1 MGSDPIVQGMRNHLK
16 LKSHLR
22 CVTDPNDVMKKD
34 TPSSRRK
41 FLREVAA
48 TSMATAAMP
57 IASLAAREKAEDRI
71 LRYEKPISANDKIR
85 IGVIG
90 YGVQGHFD
98 LETALKVPGVELAGI
113 CDLYTGR
120 IENAKEKFG
129 NDLYTTRNYQDLL
142 ARKDID
148 AVLICTMDVWH
159 ARITLDALAKGKHVY
174 CEKPMVYKIAEGYP
188 VMAAAKKS
196 GKVLQ
201 VGSQR
206 VSSIGYLKAKE
217 LLAAGEIGKLN
228 MVNAV
233 YDRQSS
239 IGAWEYTIPKDADAA
254 TTNWEKFIEATEKM
268 AFDAKKFFWWR
279 AFREVGTGVAGD
291 LFIHLLSGSHL
302 ITNSKGPESIYSTG
316 QFSYWKDG
324 RNMPD
329 VMSGVLQYP
338 DSKEHAAFQMTLQV
352 NFISGTGGQEVIQ
365 LVGSEGIIVVKGND
379 ITVKHSLMP
388 EAPGFGGYDSLFT
401 FSSKM
406 QADLQKEYDA
416 KWTMEQR
423 TRKTKEDILF
433 KAPAGYSDHLDHFT
447 NFFDAIRTNKPVVED
462 AEFGFRAAAPAL
474 ACNESYFKKKI
485 IHWDPVQLKLK

>member
-1 MGSDPIVQGMRNHLK
+1 MQKDNH
-16 LKSHLR
+16 
-22 CVTDPNDVMKKD
+22 
-34 TPSSRRK
+34 SSRRR
-41 FLREVAA
+41 FLQKIAA
-48 TSMATAAMP
+48 TSMATAATP
-57 IASLAAREKAEDRI
+57 LASLAAKEKAEERI
-71 LRYEKPISANDKIR
+71 LRYERQISANDKIR

-98 LETALKVPGVELAGI
+98 LDTALKVPGVELAGI

-120 IENAKEKFG
+120 LENAKERFG

-142 ARKDID
+142 AKKDID
-148 AVLICTMDVWH
+148 AVLICVHDVWH

-174 CEKPMVYKIAEGYP
+174 CEKPMIYKIAEGYP

-239 IGAWEYTIPKDADAA
+239 TGAWEYTIPKDADAM
-254 TTNWEKFIEATEKM
+254 TTNWDKFIEATEKM

-279 AFREVGTGVAGD
+279 AFKEVGTGVAGD

-352 NFISGTGGQEVIQ
+352 NFISGTGGQEIIQ
-365 LVGSEGIIVVKGND
+365 LVGSEGVIVVKGND
-379 ITVKHSLMP
+379 LTIKHSLLP

-401 FSSKM
+401 FSKKM
-406 QADLQKEYDA
+406 QEDLQKEYDA
-416 KWTMEQR
+416 KWTAEQR
-423 TRKTKEDILF
+423 ARKTKADIIF
-433 KAPAGYSDHLDHFT
+433 KAPDGYSDHLDHLT
-447 NFFDAIRTNKPVVED
+447 NFFDAIRTGKPVIED
-462 AEFGFRAAAPAL
+462 AEFGFRAAVPAL